1 MAVNTEGQQA
11 FSIINVPMTVS
22 AMRDNGYKSTTH
34 ALAELIDN
42 SIEANATHI
51 ELFGLSQFSRVGQR
65 QSVRLKELAVLDNG
79 DGMDADILRGSLRY
93 GIGTKRSR
101 KGIGRFGLGLPNSS
115 MSQARRV
122 EVWSWRSGASNALY
136 TWLSIDDVEKG
147 MQEIPIPQIKPVP
160 DIYRDESLKGLQTT
174 GTLVVWSDLDRVQW
188 TRASTVFKHTENFIG
203 RMYRRFLTPPS
214 VRLHPEDTR
223 HNEIGSQRNITL
235 IPIEL
240 RQNDVQVIRDDIVY
254 VRPNDPLYLMPSTSC
269 PEDFGPGPMFQELKG
284 SPYKV
289 TVKYKGQEH
298 DVLIRASY
306 VRPHVR
312 DPLHPEAKWPPDV
325 QGWQPGSTAW
335 GKHADSN
342 MGVSVVRAHREIDT
356 DMSWINGYD
365 PTERWWTVEIDFPTA
380 LDEIF
385 GVTNNK
391 QGAMTFQRLS
401 YFDWKRLAQPGENSA
416 GDVRRRLEE
425 EGDTG
430 VLLWE
435 VRRQIVLAIKNMR
448 RRIKQSRKK
457 GGSHPDDEI
466 AKAVAKVTAA
476 IRRRIREGKIGD
488 SDKEG
493 SKGTA
498 LENLEAQIKSL
509 VDRYHFDEQ
518 TAREMVEVTKD
529 NKVRWIVSSQSSPA
543 FFEVDTLPDVIQV
556 VLNDTHPV
564 FSHLYDLIH
573 LDSDGLSE
581 NDMKKRLA
589 KATAAFQILIYS
601 WARYEDEQTDREKR
615 KVQSTR
621 IEWGKYAAEF
631 FDEDDGSPRPVDLI

>member
-1 MAVNTEGQQA
+1 MVKNTEGQQA
-11 FSIINVPMTVS
+11 FSIINTPMTVS

-51 ELFGLSQFSRVGQR
+51 ELFGLSQFSKVGQR
-65 QSVRLKELAVLDNG
+65 QAVRLKELAVLDNG
-79 DGMDADILRGSLRY
+79 DGMDADILRSSLRY

-122 EVWSWRSGASNALY
+122 EVWSWQSGASNALY
-136 TWLSIDDVEKG
+136 TWLSIDDVENG
-147 MQEIPIPQIKPVP
+147 MQEIPIPQIKSVP
-160 DIYRDESLKGLQTT
+160 DIYRNESLKGLQST

-214 VRLHPEDTR
+214 VRLHPKDMR
-223 HNEIGSQRNITL
+223 HNEIGLQRNITL

-240 RQNDVQVIRDDIVY
+240 RQNNIQVIQDDIVY
-254 VRPNDPLYLMPSTSC
+254 VRPNDPLYLMPNTSC
-269 PEDFGPGPMFQELKG
+269 PEDFGPGPMFQELEG

-289 TVKYKGQEH
+289 TVKYNGQEH
-298 DVLIRASY
+298 DVLVRASY

-312 DPLHPEAKWPPDV
+312 NPLHPKARWPQNV

-342 MGVSVVRAHREIDT
+342 MGVSIVRAHREIDT

-401 YFDWKRLAQPGENSA
+401 YFDWKRLAQPGEDKP

-435 VRRQIVLAIKNMR
+435 VRRQIISAIKMMR
-448 RRIKQSRKK
+448 TRIKQSRK
-457 GGSHPDDEI
+457 GVRHPNDENTM
-466 AKAVAKVTAA
+466 ADVKATAA
-476 IRRRIREGKIGD
+476 INRRIKEGIISD
-488 SDKEG
+488 SDKAG
-493 SKGTA
+493 LRGTPQ
-498 LENLEAQIKSL
+498 ENQAAQVKSL
-509 VDRYHFDEQ
+509 VERYFFDEQ
-518 TAREMVEVTKD
+518 TARAMVELTKD

-543 FFEVDTLPDVIQV
+543 FFEVDTLPDVVQV
-556 VLNDTHPV
+556 ILNDTHPV

-573 LDSDGLSE
+573 LDNEKLSE
-581 NDMKKRLA
+581 EDMRKRLA
-589 KATAAFQILIYS
+589 KATAAFRILIYS

-631 FDEDDGSPRPVDLI
+631 FDEDDGIPGPAVMI